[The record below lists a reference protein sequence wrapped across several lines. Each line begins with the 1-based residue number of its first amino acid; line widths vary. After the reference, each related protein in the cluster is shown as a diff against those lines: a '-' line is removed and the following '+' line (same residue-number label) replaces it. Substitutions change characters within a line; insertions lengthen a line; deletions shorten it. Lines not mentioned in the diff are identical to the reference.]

1 MLAFIFPGQGSQT
14 VGMARDLYDGSAVA
28 RAVLDEIAAGLDFPL
43 LDLMFEGPAEALTQ
57 TENAQPALL
66 AHSAAVNA
74 MLREAGL
81 QPGLVAGHSLGE
93 YSALVAAEVLTPVDG
108 ARLVRERGKLMAQT
122 GAEAGGTMAA
132 IIGLAVEPLQQAVE
146 QAGQVGTVCLANLNS
161 AEQIVISGDPAAVE
175 RAGELAREAGAK
187 RVVPLN
193 VSGAFHSPLM
203 QPAADKLG
211 EVLARTDFQPA
222 KAPVVHNVDA
232 AQRIQPDEIRAA
244 LVAQLTSSVR
254 WDGCIQ
260 AMIEAGVTDF
270 VEAGPGKVLTNMLK
284 RGYPQVN
291 CHSTDNMAGVAQTI
305 EALKA

>member
-14 VGMARDLYDGSAVA
+14 VGMGRDLYDGSAVA
-28 RAVLDEIAAGLDFPL
+28 RAVLDEVAAGLDFPL
-43 LDLMFEGPAEALTQ
+43 LGLMFEGPAETLTETQ
-57 TENAQPALL
+57 NAQPALL

-81 QPGLVAGHSLGE
+81 QPELVAGHSLGE
-93 YSALVAAEVLTPVDG
+93 YSALVAADVLTPVDG
-108 ARLVRERGKLMAQT
+108 ARLVRQRGQLMAQI

-161 AEQIVISGDPAAVE
+161 AEQIVISGDPAAVQ
-175 RAGELAREAGAK
+175 RAGELAKEAGAK

-203 QPAADKLG
+203 QPAADRLNA
-211 EVLARTDFQPA
+211 VLAQTELRPA
-222 KAPVVHNVDA
+222 QAPVVHNVDA
-232 AQRIQPDEIRAA
+232 AQRSQPDEIKAA

-254 WDGCIQ
+254 WDSCVQ
-260 AMIEAGVTDF
+260 AMIQSGVTDF
-270 VEAGPGKVLTNMLK
+270 VEVGPGKVLTNMIR
-284 RGYPQVN
+284 RGYPQVT
-291 CHSTDNMAGVAQTI
+291 CHSTDTLAGVAQTI